1 MRIKERCSALGH
13 LMVGAELGG
22 ALIPLG
28 VTDQKRLDQCLQA
41 KENGKLTPAM
51 ERDLAVI
58 IEKRD
63 TPFKP
68 ELSVGAKTHVQN
80 KWYGQK
86 YDYQKR
92 FSNKYTRKG
101 NEREQDA
108 IRQVAKYLGYNPDFA
123 FKNETHLENDF
134 IHGTFDWGLPIF
146 TTDTKCVWQPSGLDF
161 FNAKVDPMN
170 EWQGKGYSYLR
181 EIPNFLIAKI
191 LMNPPETM
199 IYSLAKPLWEEA
211 GYHWSEP
218 ITDEF
223 LADVKHEYDFE
234 AKNPIEDRIRLIRV
248 DFTNKDQLLIEQQ
261 VNLMN
266 EYWLTLNE
274 QFSQRNKAEFEFF
287 KKKTIK

>member
-1 MRIKERCSALGH
+1 MAGLIKERCSALGH

-22 ALIPLG
+22 SLIPLG

-41 KENGKLTPAM
+41 KENSKLTPAM
-51 ERDLAVI
+51 ERDLALL

-63 TPFKP
+63 TPFNP

-86 YDYQKR
+86 FDYQKR

-101 NEREQDA
+101 NEREAQA
-108 IRQVAKYLGYNPDFA
+108 IKQAGEYLGYPFTY
-123 FKNETHLENDF
+123 KNEKHLENDY
-134 IHGTFDWGLPIF
+134 IHGTYDFIKPIF
-146 TTDTKCVWQPSGLDF
+146 IGDTKCVWEPSGLGF
-161 FNAKVDPMN
+161 FSKEIQSIY
-170 EWQGKGYSYLR
+170 EWQGKGYCYLGER
-181 EIPNFLIAKI
+181 DHFALIRI

-211 GYHWSEP
+211 GYHWSEQ

-223 LADVKHEYDFE
+223 LEDVKHEYDFE
-234 AKNPIEDRIRLIRV
+234 AKNPIEDRIRLLRV
-248 DFTNKDQLLIEQQ
+248 DFTERDQLLINQQ

-266 EYWLTLNE
+266 EYWQTLDEDFAN
-274 QFSQRNKAEFEFF
+274 RNKLEYEFF
-287 KKKTIK
+287 KRKT